1 MNLEMRW
8 LITDGRPRP
17 EKILQYRFE
26 RETPDYCI
34 LNPSTGEIT
43 KQNELTDWITVPTV
57 DGVYNA
63 NL

>member
-8 LITDGRPRP
+8 LITAGWDGP

-34 LNPSTGEIT
+34 LNPKTGEIT
-43 KQNELTDWITVPTV
+43 KQNELTDWITVPTEDEV
-57 DGVYNA
+57 KNA
-63 NL
+63 DI